1 MKIRSGFVSNSSS
14 SSFIIQWKCNLLK
27 ENEGVEMALA
37 YLFELRGTEYP
48 NEIKE
53 KIIEMLVSYESHL
66 KTTIEKVIKCTQ
78 SIGKSGDMF
87 ETNFFT
93 TMRNDVTDYGEEA
106 KNLLMALTVD
116 EAENGKSRFEILHV
130 RTDNSGF

>member
-1 MKIRSGFVSNSSS
+1 MKIRNGFVSNSSS

-48 NEIKE
+48 DEIKE
-53 KIIEMLVSYESHL
+53 KITEMLVSYESHL
-66 KTTIEKVIKCTQ
+66 KPTIEAVIKCTQ
-78 SIGKSGDMF
+78 PIGKSGDMF
-87 ETNFFT
+87 ETNFYT
-93 TMRNDVTDYGEEA
+93 SMRNDITDYGEEA
-106 KNLLMALTVD
+106 NNLLMALTVE
-116 EAENGKSRFEILHV
+116 EAENGMGRFEIVHV